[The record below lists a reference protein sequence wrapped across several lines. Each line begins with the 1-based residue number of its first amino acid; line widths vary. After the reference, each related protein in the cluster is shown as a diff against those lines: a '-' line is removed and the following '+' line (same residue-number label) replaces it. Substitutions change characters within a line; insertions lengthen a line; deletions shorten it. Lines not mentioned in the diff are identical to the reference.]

1 MTTTRPGRPAASR
14 AVRATVST
22 GAAAAVALVSI
33 AALALTAWAAVWPGD
48 ARPWT
53 VQAGA
58 AAGLPTGQAATPAP
72 AAEVSTSGVELTA
85 TTAAP
90 GTPPP
95 APRVDPAWVAA
106 TAAATGIP
114 PVAVAAYA
122 DATLALGVEAPACDV
137 GWTPLAGIGAIESG
151 HGSHGGSVLGA
162 DGGVDPPIVG
172 PALDGDGVA
181 AIAAT
186 AESTAWHGD
195 PVWDHAVG
203 PLQFLPST
211 WRRWGADGDADGV
224 ADPQDLDDAALA
236 AGRYLCAGGRDLG
249 TGAGWQAAVFS
260 YNHSD
265 VYVADV
271 LTRANG
277 YAAATAGSG

>member
-1 MTTTRPGRPAASR
+1 MTSTRTGRRAPSTARSTAAS
-14 AVRATVST
+14 
-22 GAAAAVALVSI
+22 AAVAVVSI
-33 AALALTAWAAVWPGD
+33 AALALTAWAAGQPGA

-53 VQAGA
+53 VPAGA
-58 AAGLPTGQAATPAP
+58 ASAVSTSPSAAPAV
-72 AAEVSTSGVELTA
+72 AAEVSTAAVDLTA
-85 TTAAP
+85 ATAGPATPAAAARAAP
-90 GTPPP
+90 
-95 APRVDPAWVAA
+95 VWVAA
-106 TAAATGIP
+106 TAAATDIP
-114 PVAVAAYA
+114 LVATAAYA
-122 DATLALGVEAPACDV
+122 DAALVLGVEAPACHL
-137 GWTPLAGIGAIESG
+137 GWTTLAGIGAIESG

-162 DGGVDPPIVG
+162 DGRVSPPIVG

-181 AIAAT
+181 AITAT

-203 PLQFLPST
+203 PLQFIPST
-211 WRRWGADGDADGV
+211 WLRWGADGDGDGTT
-224 ADPQDLDDAALA
+224 DPQDLDDAALA
-236 AGRYLCAGGRDLG
+236 AGRYLCAGGRDLA
-249 TGAGWQAAVFS
+249 TGAGWQAAVHS